1 MLLPYLNFF
10 HFCKNWSFISLE
22 TSVPLRRFNIQNG
35 YSQSKQANKRQKFF
49 SKLHTPYNRK
59 ISTVLCMHACCCF
72 SRVPWDP
79 MDCSP
84 PGSSAH
90 GIIQTKILEWVAM
103 PSSFFWTQGLSPCL
117 LSLALA
123 GRLFTTSAP
132 WEAPP
137 LYYTCTLKIT
147 FMMCKVKL
155 YFCHYCLL

>member
-103 PSSFFWTQGLSPCL
+103 PSSRGSSGPRDWAHVFCL
-117 LSLALA
+117 GHWQVGCLTLV
-123 GRLFTTSAP
+123 
-132 WEAPP
+132 PP
-137 LYYTCTLKIT
+137 GKPLHCIIHVL
-147 FMMCKVKL
+147 
-155 YFCHYCLL
+155 